1 MSTDVHLLVLST
13 LLGLAV
19 QSAAQLNARYRLQPG
34 QVGSLCSGLT
44 PGDCRKDVPYV
55 LTRSV
60 VECAIRCT
68 KHPGCKSF
76 SFQIRPNSARHT
88 HRCEMA
94 PDKVHTIQV
103 AAKNGSGYEYYK
115 NVS

>member
-1 MSTDVHLLVLST
+1 MTTGTMLLVIASVV
-13 LLGLAV
+13 GARA
-19 QSAAQLNARYRLQPG
+19 AAQLNARYRLQPG